1 MKKEY
6 YKGIDITYLDEEQRS
21 CIYTSTDEELA
32 RNKEFYEVKNKAR
45 SLSEKAQNISCFMEG
60 YFAAR
65 DNEDIKEGVDI
76 WEGIFKHEKQV
87 FVYDEAMEYAKKGW
101 EYYFDAR
108 GNNLPSMLKTER

>member
-1 MKKEY
+1 MEKKY
-6 YKGIDITYLDEEQRS
+6 YKGVEITYLDEEERGY
-21 CIYTSTDEELA
+21 IYKLSDEDLLEI
-32 RNKEFYEVKNKAR
+32 KEFYEVKNKAC

-65 DNEDIKEGVDI
+65 DNEELKEGVDI
-76 WEGIFKHEKQV
+76 WKGIFKHEKQK

-108 GNNLPSMLKTER
+108 GKSLPSALKTER